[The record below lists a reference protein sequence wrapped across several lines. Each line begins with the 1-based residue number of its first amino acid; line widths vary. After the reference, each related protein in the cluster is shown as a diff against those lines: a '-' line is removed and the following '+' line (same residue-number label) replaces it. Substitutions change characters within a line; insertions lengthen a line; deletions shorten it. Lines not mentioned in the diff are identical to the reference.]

1 MNFTNAFHAAGWGIL
16 CFGLLLVAPLLLA
29 LTAEE
34 ARQVAPF
41 AGTMFLTLFCG
52 GLIAIGTRHRSPRTT
67 RRDGILVALILW
79 FLLPLF
85 GALPLYLGG
94 VGLDFPDAWFESL
107 SGLTTTGA
115 SIVVDVSSLPR
126 SIVFWRGLLQW
137 FGGLMSL
144 IFLIVIFT
152 DFDFLGLAQRPAI
165 IPGGER
171 QDLPT
176 RLWRALAECWW
187 LYLSLTAACA
197 VSLWMAGMP
206 SFNAVN
212 HAFSIVSSG
221 GFSTAPA
228 DEAFAGNN
236 AVILVMTLFM
246 LFSSIAFAL
255 HWAAARGLF
264 SVYRQ
269 DPESRY
275 LLAAWAL
282 AFMLFFAVLAGN
294 GLTGQEGALNAAFN
308 VTSLLSTTGYV
319 LQPVSGN
326 FTWPSLLAIAGIV
339 LLLVGPSSGT
349 AAGGL
354 KLVRLALLFKQSW
367 REVERLSFPHGVV
380 PLRYGHFRIQRS
392 ALRSAWAVLV
402 LFLSG
407 FVLLTLVLSYLGIVF
422 DDALALSAA
431 SIANAGPAIALL
443 GGEGVAY
450 SELSTVV
457 KAWLMLGM
465 VFGRVEF
472 FAIVIVFHGFFWR
485 R

>member
-1 MNFTNAFHAAGWGIL
+1 MNFTNTFHAVGWGIL
-16 CFGLLLVAPLLLA
+16 CFGLLLAAPLLLA
-29 LTAEE
+29 LTADE

-52 GLIAIGTRHRSPRTT
+52 GLIAIGTRHRSLRTT
-67 RRDGILVALILW
+67 RRDGILVALTLW
-79 FLLPLF
+79 LLLPLF

-94 VGLDFPDAWFESL
+94 IGLDFSDAWFESL

-115 SIVVDVSSLPR
+115 SIVADVTALPR
-126 SIVFWRGLLQW
+126 SIVFWRGLMQW

-144 IFLIVIFT
+144 IFLIVVFT
-152 DFDFLGLAQRPAI
+152 DFDFLGLAQRPAV

-176 RLWRALAECWW
+176 RLGRALAECWW

-197 VSLWMAGMP
+197 VALWMAGMP
-206 SFNAVN
+206 SFIAVN

-221 GFSTAPA
+221 GFSTAPGDA
-228 DEAFAGNN
+228 AFAGND
-236 AVILVMTLFM
+236 AVVLVMTLFM
-246 LFSSIAFAL
+246 LISSIAFAL
-255 HWAAARGLF
+255 HWAAARGMF
-264 SVYRQ
+264 SAYRQ
-269 DPESRY
+269 DPETRY
-275 LLAAWAL
+275 LLAAWGLAFLVFFAAL
-282 AFMLFFAVLAGN
+282 AGAGLN
-294 GLTGQEGALNAAFN
+294 GYEGALTAAFN

-319 LQPVSGN
+319 LQPGAVG
-326 FTWPSLLAIAGIV
+326 FAWPSLLAIAGIV
-339 LLLVGPSSGT
+339 LVLVGPSSGT

-367 REVERLSFPHGVV
+367 REVERLSFPHGMV

-407 FVLLTLVLSYLGIVF
+407 FVLLTLVLSYLGIAF

-431 SIANAGPAIALL
+431 SIANAGPAIGLMSGDGL
-443 GGEGVAY
+443 GY
-450 SELSTVV
+450 SELSAAVR
-457 KAWLMLGM
+457 AWLMLGM

>member
-1 MNFTNAFHAAGWGIL
+1 MNFTNAFHAVGWGLL
-16 CFGLLLVAPLLLA
+16 CFGLLLAAPLLLA
-29 LTAEE
+29 LTADE

-41 AGTMFLTLFCG
+41 AGSMFLALFCG

-67 RRDGILVALILW
+67 RRDGILVGLALW

-94 VGLDFPDAWFESL
+94 TGLSFADAWFEAL

-115 SIVVDVSSLPR
+115 SIIPNVAELPR
-126 SIVFWRGLLQW
+126 SLVFWRGLLQW

-144 IFLIVIFT
+144 IFLIVVFT
-152 DFDFLGLAQRPAI
+152 DFDFLGLAQRPAV
-165 IPGGER
+165 IPGSER
-171 QDLPT
+171 QDLPE
-176 RLWRALAECWW
+176 RLGRALTECWW

-197 VSLWMAGMP
+197 VALWLAGMP
-206 SFNAVN
+206 SFIAVN

-221 GFSTAPA
+221 GFTTAPGDA
-228 DEAFAGNN
+228 AYAGN
-236 AVILVMTLFM
+236 AAIALVMIVFM
-246 LFSSIAFAL
+246 LLSSIAFAL
-255 HWAAARGLF
+255 HWAAARGKF

-269 DPESRY
+269 DPETRY
-275 LLAAWAL
+275 LLAAWLL
-282 AFMLFFAVLAGN
+282 AFLVFFTSLAGEGMSVDD
-294 GLTGQEGALNAAFN
+294 GLLSAAFN

-319 LQPVSGN
+319 LQPGSDG
-326 FTWPSLLAIAGIV
+326 FLWPSLLAIAGIV
-339 LLLVGPSSGT
+339 LVLVGPSSGT

-367 REVERLSFPHGVV
+367 REVERLSFPHGMV
-380 PLRYGHFRIQRS
+380 PLRYGRFRIQRS

-407 FVLLTLVLSYLGIVF
+407 FVFLALVLNYLGVVF

-431 SIANAGPAIALL
+431 SIANAGPAIGLMSGHDL
-443 GGEGVAY
+443 GY
-450 SELSTVV
+450 SELSAAV